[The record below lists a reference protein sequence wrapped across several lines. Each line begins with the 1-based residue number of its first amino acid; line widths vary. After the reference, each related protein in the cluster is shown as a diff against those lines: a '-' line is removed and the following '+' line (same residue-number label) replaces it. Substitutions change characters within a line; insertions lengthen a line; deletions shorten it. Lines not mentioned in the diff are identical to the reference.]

1 MKRLST
7 LFALGFGLLTL
18 IPYASTAAP
27 ADGDAKIRAK
37 LLSIGLQVTK
47 VEDSAVP
54 GIKQVLTNRG
64 VFYMS
69 ADSKIFIAGR
79 MFDVDNGMENLTE
92 SALSSL
98 RLDGMDKYKDSMIV
112 FPAKDEK
119 HTVTV
124 FTDTTCDYC
133 RKLHA
138 QIDDYNKLGIT
149 VRYLAFPRGG
159 MNSRSFD
166 EIQAV
171 WCSAD
176 QQDAMTKAKAGDT
189 LSAEKCNAPIAGH
202 YNLGQAA
209 GVTGTPAIMLE
220 DGSMIPGYKPP
231 VALMQVLEQ

>member
-1 MKRLST
+1 MKLLST
-7 LFALGFGLLTL
+7 LFVLGISLITL
-18 IPYASTAAP
+18 MPTTSFAAP
-27 ADGDAKIRAK
+27 VEDNAKIRAR
-37 LLSIGLQVTK
+37 LLSLGLQATK
-47 VEDSAVP
+47 IEESAIP
-54 GIKQVLTNRG
+54 GVKQVLTNRG

-79 MFDVDNGMENLTE
+79 MFDVENNMKNLTE
-92 SALSSL
+92 TALSGL
-98 RLDGMDKYKDSMIV
+98 RLDGMEKFEDSMIV

-124 FTDTTCDYC
+124 FTDTTCGYC

-138 QIDDYNKLGIT
+138 QIDDYNSLGIT

-159 MNSRSFD
+159 INSRSFD
-166 EIQAV
+166 EIQSV

-176 QQDAMTKAKAGDT
+176 QQSAMTKAKAGDK
-189 LSAEKCNAPIAGH
+189 LSTEKCNAPIAGH

-220 DGSMIPGYKPP
+220 DGTMIPGYKPP
-231 VALMQVLEQ
+231 SALAQMLAQ